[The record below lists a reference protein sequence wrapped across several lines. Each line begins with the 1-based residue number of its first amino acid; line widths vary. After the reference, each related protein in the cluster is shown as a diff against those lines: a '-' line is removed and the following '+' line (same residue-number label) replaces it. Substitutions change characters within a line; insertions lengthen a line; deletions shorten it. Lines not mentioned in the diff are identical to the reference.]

1 MVTDTS
7 MNLVISV
14 PNFEASSFKARRFEL
29 CFEDKQAGESDM
41 L

>member
-1 MVTDTS
+1 MVTDTT

>member
-1 MVTDTS
+1 
-7 MNLVISV
+7 V

-29 CFEDKQAGESDM
+29 SFEEKQADESAM